1 MNTLGHFPAQRAWC
15 VSIRWVGVVALALSW
30 GALQASAP
38 ASATSQARVGV
49 DTVYLTKPAA
59 SPDGAIVTPFDLSLS
74 LYRTVLRNLSF
85 PETILCGAD
94 GRLYFTQTFAPESV
108 GGAASILIHQQQRIV
123 EKPESLTYHQL
134 MRTHQDG
141 SSQAALVEWDSL
153 TLQPSSLVLTA
164 QGDLYLGTTSQ
175 DGQPTQGL
183 WRIANA
189 FQQNGP
195 QLGFPQLLIPAER
208 FQPPLEPVSYS
219 VRPQAMLTA
228 GPFAGDLLIIDA
240 PVPSLVPGGR
250 VLRARAP
257 AYTDVFLFIQPHM
270 DPQMQHPFKPAGLAL
285 TLEGDVL
292 VTDFANDKVVRFG
305 SDGEPLGIFAALKSP
320 NQIAVG
326 SDGLVYVTNLEFRGV
341 NVTGGLFIF
350 DPDGQLLASEQSPQ
364 FLRGVTVCPTL

>member
-1 MNTLGHFPAQRAWC
+1 MRWAGFLIILLSAW
-15 VSIRWVGVVALALSW
+15 
-30 GALQASAP
+30 ALQASTP
-38 ASATSQARVGV
+38 ASATLQARVGL

-94 GRLYFTQTFAPESV
+94 GRLYFTQTFAPQSV
-108 GGAASILIHQQQRIV
+108 GAAASILIHQQQRVV
-123 EKPESLTYHQL
+123 EKSELTYHQL
-134 MRTHQDG
+134 MRANQDG

-153 TLQPSSLVLTA
+153 TLQPSSLVATA

-195 QLGFPQLLIPAER
+195 QLGFPRLLIPPER
-208 FQPPLEPVSYS
+208 FQSPLEPVSYS

-228 GPFAGDLLIIDA
+228 GPFTGDLLIIDA

-250 VLRARAP
+250 VLRAQAP
-257 AYTDVFLFIQPHM
+257 EFAEVVTFIPPSM
-270 DPQMQHPFKPAGLAL
+270 DPQMQRPFKPAGLAL
-285 TLEGDVL
+285 TLQGDVL
-292 VTDFANDKVVRFG
+292 VTDFANDKVIRFAP
-305 SDGEPLGIFAALKSP
+305 DGEPLGVFAALKSP

-350 DPDGQLLASEQSPQ
+350 DTEGNLLASEQSPQ